1 MASEVEKRETRRLPK
16 VERRCRVGGS
26 IARCRIGTWREA
38 RNAIVGRIVATFQR
52 DPGPLPFALY
62 AIPDFSRVLPF
73 FVRPARRGYGWKG
86 GWREREEDNWADM
99 AKDGIM
105 IDEIACLVLGGKRC
119 FLLLLFFIRRR
130 DSFKDLKGVEA
141 WIDCKISGIRFFFV

>member
-62 AIPDFSRVLPF
+62 AIPGFSRVLPF
-73 FVRPARRGYGWKG
+73 SPSTGIGEGTVGRVG
-86 GWREREEDNWADM
+86 GKRKITGEIM

-105 IDEIACLVLGGKRC
+105 IDEIAYLVLGGKRC
-119 FLLLLFFIRRR
+119 F
-130 DSFKDLKGVEA
+130 
-141 WIDCKISGIRFFFV
+141 FFFCSEKG

>member
-62 AIPDFSRVLPF
+62 AIPGFSRVLPF
-73 FVRPARRGYGWKG
+73 SPSTGIAPRRGYSWKG
-86 GWREREEDNWADM
+86 GKRKITGEIM

-105 IDEIACLVLGGKRC
+105 IDEIAYLVLGGKRC
-119 FLLLLFFIRRR
+119 FFFFVRRR
-130 DSFKDLKGVEA
+130 DSFKDLKGIEA
-141 WIDCKISGIRFFFV
+141 

>member
-73 FVRPARRGYGWKG
+73 FARRQPPREARVRLEGWVEK
-86 GWREREEDNWADM
+86 EREEDNWADM

-119 FLLLLFFIRRR
+119 FLLLFFFFVRRR

-141 WIDCKISGIRFFFV
+141 

>member
-73 FVRPARRGYGWKG
+73 SPSTGAAPRRGYSWKG
-86 GWREREEDNWADM
+86 GWKEEDNW
-99 AKDGIM
+99 
-105 IDEIACLVLGGKRC
+105 
-119 FLLLLFFIRRR
+119 R
-130 DSFKDLKGVEA
+130 DNG
-141 WIDCKISGIRFFFV
+141 